1 MASHVRRFSRF
12 GADAPHHFG
21 ALRPGPRRPFPAH
34 GAPWTVR
41 GRWPLQERGSIG
53 SQYHCSKILSPLA
66 TKPRRARLSGLARQ
80 NDPVK
85 NRPASELPAPLA
97 SCPRDP
103 GCAAPFSSRIP
114 TGARTD
120 SGEERKFEILCMT
133 AKRPVPLAGARLLDG
148 ERARHGGDDRG
159 EPRTHLI
166 LGGPPCCPSTRLHRA
181 VA

>member
-53 SQYHCSKILSPLA
+53 SQYHCSKIGSPLA

-120 SGEERKFEILCMT
+120 SGEVSEKKVLREGRRHGLFLTPKRVWLDLVAYGEP
-133 AKRPVPLAGARLLDG
+133 AKG
-148 ERARHGGDDRG
+148 RARRG
-159 EPRTHLI
+159 LRRS
-166 LGGPPCCPSTRLHRA
+166 PPSQR
-181 VA
+181 